1 MIDLEIAA
9 VQVDIL
15 DREPGA
21 LPCPETGMQED
32 QKQVAVAAAVGILLH
47 EFQEGGLLLRGEGL
61 TLFFWLPLE
70 EAQPEGEGVPAG
82 GAFFHGIFEHRGE
95 EGMVVAD
102 GFVGETTLLQ
112 AGEIELAIPHRD
124 ILCLTA
130 PEVIRLQVGDGIAV
144 AAAGTLPQVGA
155 QQHVAFHQLAHGGA
169 APGGKAAQ
177 QPLAGD
183 LVLLLP
189 EGLQCGGIAGAALAA
204 LTPAELVAAIGALAF
219 SGAQHAAAG
228 VLAFFGFLY
237 FLHTH

>member
-1 MIDLEIAA
+1 
-9 VQVDIL
+9 
-15 DREPGA
+15 
-21 LPCPETGMQED
+21 
-32 QKQVAVAAAVGILLH
+32 
-47 EFQEGGLLLRGEGL
+47 
-61 TLFFWLPLE
+61 
-70 EAQPEGEGVPAG
+70 
-82 GAFFHGIFEHRGE
+82 
-95 EGMVVAD
+95 MVVAD
-102 GFVGETTLLQ
+102 GFVGKAALLQ
-112 AGEIELAIPHRD
+112 TGEIELAIPHRD
-124 ILCLTA
+124 ILGLTA

-183 LVLLLP
+183 LVLLLT

-228 VLAFFGFLY
+228 VLAFSVFVLLAYTLTPFSATKFAGIPHSTLLGHIFGRVFALTPPDGVIFSAIY
-237 FLHTH
+237 VN